1 MRTPEAGTTV
11 GKCTFCKDY
20 IIEGTKAIILFGMV
34 YIFSIIVLCL

>member
-1 MRTPEAGTTV
+1 M
-11 GKCTFCKDY
+11 KDY